1 MSENLKLILSLSIS
15 ASIIALIIFTLKP
28 FIKDK
33 ISKSWQYYI
42 WLIVVVRLITPFSIE
57 TNIVN
62 KVFTSTYKSS
72 TTVSPKL
79 YNGIYN
85 IAYESQD
92 FEIENSPI
100 VSQSSLNPKILNFK
114 FIVSNLL
121 YISLIIS
128 FLILTKHVTSYRS
141 FIKYI
146 KAGRRNIKDEEI
158 LDIFFETANE
168 LNLKIYPNLYSHK
181 LIYSSMAIGI
191 IKPFVVIPEI
201 QLQNKEN
208 LKYIFLHELTHI
220 KRYDTIYKW
229 IVQILVCIHWFNP
242 ILYFVKKDINDLCEL
257 SCDEQVIKKFDENE
271 RVDYGNTLL
280 HSIEISGDYTGE
292 VVYNQLCEN
301 GKLIKERLKSIKYFG
316 KKSRLALSISTIL
329 TCTLFISAIV
339 TGAYTKK
346 ESIATVSAVE
356 TTEIN
361 KLKEQNIENKSAK
374 SYENIDKA
382 VEDELHSITSLLP
395 FMSTDKVDQ
404 LAIDYFNKT
413 KNTSD
418 IVKFLPFMSRD
429 TVDYLANNI
438 ITVTDSINGISA
450 FLPFMSRDAVDDLA
464 SEIISKTD
472 NTGDIKSLL
481 PFMHK
486 DKVDQIATDYFSK
499 TKNISSITSFLPFM
513 NRDTVGKLADKM
525 LQETNDIDD
534 IKSLLPFLSKDYIDT
549 IADLVLDN
557 ESDDYESNSK
567 NRYDIYKPYG
577 LELKEDKLIY
587 NGKEVRWF
595 IDINRDEPTIYSS
608 GNIQN
613 SIDVEAIRKDG
624 KLIGLKQCTQEE
636 YNNHN
641 DYTANDFIEANKK
654 VSKNTLTYNLQN
666 MNKLNDIGGENMFA
680 NYSANNDF
688 SFDEENKLWRY
699 DGKVLKLFYD
709 DISSDIIVLYYN
721 SNDIALKEG
730 IGIKYSG
737 VINNGKKE
745 FVKLTEEELN
755 SIYTDKMF
763 KGLNAFELMMNYKE

>member
-42 WLIVVVRLITPFSIE
+42 WLIVVLRLITPFSIE
-57 TNIVN
+57 ANIVN
-62 KVFTSTYKSS
+62 KIFTSTYKVP
-72 TTVSPKL
+72 TVITPNL
-79 YNGIYN
+79 YDATYD
-85 IAYESQD
+85 IAYELQN
-92 FEIENSPI
+92 FKTENSPI
-100 VSQSSLNPKILNFK
+100 TSQTNASPKTVNLK
-114 FIVSNLL
+114 FIASNLL

-128 FLILTKHVTSYRS
+128 FLILTKHITSYRS

-158 LDIFFETANE
+158 LDIFFETVNE
-168 LNLKIYPNLYSHK
+168 LNLKRYPNLYSHK

-201 QLQNKEN
+201 QLQSKES

-220 KRYDTIYKW
+220 KRCDTIYKW

-382 VEDELHSITSLLP
+382 VEDELQNITSLLP

-418 IVKFLPFMSRD
+418 IVK
-429 TVDYLANNI
+429 
-438 ITVTDSINGISA
+438 

-513 NRDTVGKLADKM
+513 NRDTVGELADKVIK
-525 LQETNDIDD
+525 ETNNIDD
-534 IKSLLPFLSKDYIDT
+534 IKPLLPFMSEDYIDT

-557 ESDDYESNSK
+557 ESDDYEN
-567 NRYDIYKPYG
+567 
-577 LELKEDKLIY
+577 
-587 NGKEVRWF
+587 
-595 IDINRDEPTIYSS
+595 T
-608 GNIQN
+608 
-613 SIDVEAIRKDG
+613 
-624 KLIGLKQCTQEE
+624 
-636 YNNHN
+636 HN
-641 DYTANDFIEANKK
+641 DYSSDDFLKSNQNKK
-654 VSKNTLTYNLQN
+654 TSENTYTYNLQN

>member
-42 WLIVVVRLITPFSIE
+42 WLIVIVRLITPFSIE
-57 TNIVN
+57 ANIVN
-62 KVFTSTYKSS
+62 KIFTSTYKVP
-72 TTVSPKL
+72 TVITPNL
-79 YNGIYN
+79 YDATYD
-85 IAYESQD
+85 IAYELQN
-92 FEIENSPI
+92 FKAENSPI
-100 VSQSSLNPKILNFK
+100 TSQTNASPKTVNLK
-114 FIVSNLL
+114 FIASNLL

-128 FLILTKHVTSYRS
+128 FLILTKHITSYRS

-158 LDIFFETANE
+158 LDIFFETVNE
-168 LNLKIYPNLYSHK
+168 LNLKRYPNLYSHK

-201 QLQNKEN
+201 QLQSKES

-220 KRYDTIYKW
+220 KRCDTIYKW

-242 ILYFVKKDINDLCEL
+242 ILYFVKKDINNLCEL
-257 SCDEQVIKKFDENE
+257 SCDEQVIKKLDEDR
-271 RVDYGNTLL
+271 RVDYGNTIL

-316 KKSRLALSISTIL
+316 KKSRLALSISIML

-346 ESIATVSAVE
+346 GSIATVSAIE

-361 KLKEQNIENKSAK
+361 KLKEQSIENKSAK
-374 SYENIDKA
+374 SYENINTDI
-382 VEDELHSITSLLP
+382 EDEVQNITSLLP

-429 TVDYLANNI
+429 
-438 ITVTDSINGISA
+438 
-450 FLPFMSRDAVDDLA
+450 AVNDLA
-464 SEIISKTD
+464 SEIINKTD
-472 NTGDIKSLL
+472 NIDDIKSLL

-513 NRDTVGKLADKM
+513 NRDTVGELADKM

-534 IKSLLPFLSKDYIDT
+534 IKPLLPFMYKDDIDYLAQSIIDSTKNISGIKSLLPFLSKDYIDT

-557 ESDDYESNSK
+557 ESDDYEN
-567 NRYDIYKPYG
+567 
-577 LELKEDKLIY
+577 
-587 NGKEVRWF
+587 
-595 IDINRDEPTIYSS
+595 T
-608 GNIQN
+608 
-613 SIDVEAIRKDG
+613 
-624 KLIGLKQCTQEE
+624 
-636 YNNHN
+636 HN
-641 DYTANDFIEANKK
+641 DYSSNNFLKSNQNKK
-654 VSKNTLTYNLQN
+654 VFENTYTYNLQN
-666 MNKLNDIGGENMFA
+666 MNKFNDINGENMFA

>member
-128 FLILTKHVTSYRS
+128 FLILTKYVTSYRS

-242 ILYFVKKDINDLCEL
+242 ILYFVKKDINNLCEL

-316 KKSRLALSISTIL
+316 KKSRLAVSISIIL
-329 TCTLFISAIV
+329 TFTLFISAIV

-346 ESIATVSAVE
+346 GSIATVSAIE

-382 VEDELHSITSLLP
+382 VEDELQNITSLLP

-481 PFMHK
+481 PFMHR

-513 NRDTVGKLADKM
+513 NRDTVGELADKVIK
-525 LQETNDIDD
+525 ETNNIDD
-534 IKSLLPFLSKDYIDT
+534 IKPLLPFMNEDYIDT

-557 ESDDYESNSK
+557 ESDDYEN
-567 NRYDIYKPYG
+567 
-577 LELKEDKLIY
+577 
-587 NGKEVRWF
+587 
-595 IDINRDEPTIYSS
+595 T
-608 GNIQN
+608 
-613 SIDVEAIRKDG
+613 
-624 KLIGLKQCTQEE
+624 
-636 YNNHN
+636 HN
-641 DYTANDFIEANKK
+641 DYSSDDFLKSNQNKK
-654 VSKNTLTYNLQN
+654 TSENTYTYNLQN